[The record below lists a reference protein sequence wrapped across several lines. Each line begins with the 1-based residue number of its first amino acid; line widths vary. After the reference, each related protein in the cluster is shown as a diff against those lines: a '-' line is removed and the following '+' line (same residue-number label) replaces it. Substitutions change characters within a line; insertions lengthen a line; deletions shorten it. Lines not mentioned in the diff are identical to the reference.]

1 MSKNISLEKSLL
13 AYKVMHTPTEFS
25 WKQYWA
31 KETFKNDELFKC
43 SEEEQKQF
51 QARLEECYLTLMP
64 NSFLVEGAFRHAAM
78 ERGRKAKLPVRN
90 PWLMALSVRSFDLA
104 LIIQDMIRSGII
116 PDFDADDPPKK

>member
-1 MSKNISLEKSLL
+1 MTVVFFFTPALDSVYRRKRWQEFHLFMDEYRTMIS
-13 AYKVMHTPTEFS
+13 
-25 WKQYWA
+25 
-31 KETFKNDELFKC
+31 
-43 SEEEQKQF
+43 
-51 QARLEECYLTLMP
+51 YLTLMP

-116 PDFDADDPPKK
+116 PDFDADDPPKE